1 MKQITFN
8 IKTKISSI
16 VFGIIFSLTIFSL
29 VFIPKIQRD
38 IFLKF
43 MTEKSVSIGHILSSN
58 ISSSMEF
65 FDKEAGKEILSAVKK
80 EKDLY
85 FIGIYDKEQKLF
97 VDYNSSNNKYVLSND
112 KILEEEKV
120 DINNDYLIFTSQII
134 SNKGSKVGYIKIV
147 FSLDD
152 VNKTLNYY
160 RTIIFILGLL
170 LLVASVFSF
179 FHLINIFVSRPINLL
194 NLIVEDIAKGEG
206 NLTKRLKVNSKDE
219 IGTLSNNFNIFLEK
233 LDLLVSQIKKSS
245 ISVHKES
252 SNINDI
258 SIKTFDEI
266 SKQDGLINNVS
277 SALFEINSTSEE
289 IELTTQEQ
297 VSASEQMTQTID
309 SVVQT
314 LNEIVEK
321 SEVMSQVVLE
331 TSNNVTQITSSIMF
345 ISSGVEEINETLIK
359 TSDVIE
365 NLAESL
371 SETSDKINNIYTLS
385 DTANT
390 SAKSGRDIVSENIMG
405 IENIVDM
412 INVSS
417 EKIEEVIEIISDIAD
432 QTNLLALN
440 AAIEAARAGEHG
452 KGFSVVASEIRKLAE
467 KTQIATKEIQTSII
481 NNREIMNVAVESMK
495 NSSLDIRKGKELTD
509 KTGVS
514 FYEIISNV
522 DLITQSLKDI
532 KDSSDSQMK
541 KANRTKMEIN
551 NLKNTTDNVNKNF
564 QLQTKNNEE
573 VMRAIEEM
581 NTIVS
586 DVVIS
591 LKEQS
596 SNSEQ
601 VKMVV
606 ETFTSLSNL
615 ISNAIISQ
623 SENIAKISDSSENL
637 ISISSTTSSST
648 KDQMKKVEMLVSESN
663 HLNDLVGKFTV
674 SEN

>member
-16 VFGIIFSLTIFSL
+16 VFGIIFSLTVFALI
-29 VFIPKIQRD
+29 FIPRIQKNV
-38 IFLKF
+38 FLKF

-65 FDKEAGKEILSAVKK
+65 LDKDAGKEILSAVKK

-85 FIGIYDKEQKLF
+85 FIGIYDKDQKLF
-97 VDYNSSNNKYVLSND
+97 VDYNNSNNKYVLSND

-120 DINNDYLIFTSQII
+120 SITDDYLILTSQII
-134 SNKGSKVGYIKIV
+134 SNKGTKVGYIKIV

-152 VNKTLNYY
+152 VNKTLNYS
-160 RTIIFILGLL
+160 RTIIFTGGLL

-219 IGTLSNNFNIFLEK
+219 IGTLSNNFNVFLEK

-258 SIKTFDEI
+258 TIKTFEEI

-331 TSNNVTQITSSIMF
+331 TSNNVTQITSSIRF

-412 INVSS
+412 INVSSEKINELDKSS

-606 ETFTSLSNL
+606 ETF
-615 ISNAIISQ
+615 
-623 SENIAKISDSSENL
+623 
-637 ISISSTTSSST
+637 
-648 KDQMKKVEMLVSESN
+648 
-663 HLNDLVGKFTV
+663 
-674 SEN
+674 